1 MVHKSRAAIFL
12 LCVLITPAA
21 GAQFCATP
29 AYPGYF
35 PGGVGFLGIA
45 PTTPT
50 ASQTITLTVG
60 AAGYEPQS
68 VSAQVAERTITVIL
82 RGAIHTLSPPGLC
95 GSTTVGPLAP
105 GSYVVQAYAQNNIT
119 GAVSTI
125 GDAPLIVVSSSVA
138 VESIPAVAP
147 GALVAL
153 ACLLAGVAVR
163 SLRNSRRG
171 P

>member
-1 MVHKSRAAIFL
+1 MVRRCRAAVFL
-12 LCVLITPAA
+12 LCVFTAVPA
-21 GAQFCATP
+21 GAQFCTTP

-45 PTTPT
+45 PSAPT

-68 VSAQVAERTITVIL
+68 VSAQVAERTITVVL

-95 GSTTVGPLAP
+95 GSTMVGPLAP
-105 GSYVVQAYAQNNIT
+105 GSYVVQAYAQNSIT

-125 GDAPLIVVSSSVA
+125 GNAPLIVVSSSVA

-147 GALVAL
+147 GALVGL

-163 SLRNSRRG
+163 SLRRSRRE